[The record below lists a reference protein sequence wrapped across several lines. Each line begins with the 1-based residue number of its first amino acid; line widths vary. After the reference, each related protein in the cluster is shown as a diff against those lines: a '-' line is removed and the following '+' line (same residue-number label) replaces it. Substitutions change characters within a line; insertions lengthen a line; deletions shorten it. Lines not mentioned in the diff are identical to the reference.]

1 MVEEW
6 QECEGFEVE
15 EGMHDKDHGNLG
27 QQLDI
32 GSWLD
37 HVPKDKGRMLSCTRR
52 YSHAAH
58 VEGVMGVLIGD
69 IACRHIL
76 GCSAVE
82 VVGVRGIEMELV
94 DGRYW
99 QLVGRSEVPGVVGEV
114 VDEQTEMVV
123 VRIVRHQGCDQSSP
137 SGRLEEEVHVLEEV
151 KENTAGMVVDNLP
164 AVAQDRVH
172 DCQDYRCATVLYMG
186 RGIAQQLD
194 QAEHNRPQQ
203 HRRNLHRICPPV
215 FSYAHHC
222 AFGQSGE
229 LLRTED
235 SELGRLD
242 LQSPVERGIGS
253 ASIHD
258 LRLAIAQGFCIA
270 ILIRLLCLLVQ
281 IETEAIFAL
290 VANGKIWED
299 KVSSLGGSIK
309 IGHARDGHPCQD
321 WDLRRWWLWKT
332 TMRSDDTRHFQR
344 GKEEEVGI
352 IRECDIFLVL
362 AFSLVDAK
370 LDNGRWINRPSIS
383 RCWT

>member
-1 MVEEW
+1 L
-6 QECEGFEVE
+6 
-15 EGMHDKDHGNLG
+15 LG
-27 QQLDI
+27 D
-32 GSWLD
+32 
-37 HVPKDKGRMLSCTRR
+37 
-52 YSHAAH
+52 
-58 VEGVMGVLIGD
+58 
-69 IACRHIL
+69 
-76 GCSAVE
+76 
-82 VVGVRGIEMELV
+82 
-94 DGRYW
+94 
-99 QLVGRSEVPGVVGEV
+99 
-114 VDEQTEMVV
+114 
-123 VRIVRHQGCDQSSP
+123 SP
-137 SGRLEEEVHVLEEV
+137 
-151 KENTAGMVVDNLP
+151 
-164 AVAQDRVH
+164 AQ
-172 DCQDYRCATVLYMG
+172 
-186 RGIAQQLD
+186 
-194 QAEHNRPQQ
+194 
-203 HRRNLHRICPPV
+203 
-215 FSYAHHC
+215 HC

>member
-215 FSYAHHC
+215 FSYAHHVGC
-222 AFGQSGE
+222 GLGNLARRQSCST
-229 LLRTED
+229 LCFR
-235 SELGRLD
+235 
-242 LQSPVERGIGS
+242 PVRG
-253 ASIHD
+253 
-258 LRLAIAQGFCIA
+258 
-270 ILIRLLCLLVQ
+270 
-281 IETEAIFAL
+281 T
-290 VANGKIWED
+290 
-299 KVSSLGGSIK
+299 SS
-309 IGHARDGHPCQD
+309 H
-321 WDLRRWWLWKT
+321 
-332 TMRSDDTRHFQR
+332 
-344 GKEEEVGI
+344 
-352 IRECDIFLVL
+352 
-362 AFSLVDAK
+362 
-370 LDNGRWINRPSIS
+370 
-383 RCWT
+383 